1 MHKPLQMRVFKITH
15 TNTQYMCGLCILR
28 RESADG
34 YLRSN
39 EINNCSSSV
48 HLIIIVRASSS
59 SDHIAKR
66 HRPQSTIRVHGGTTK
81 RYTHLTKKQ
90 FTMRIANII
99 QVLAVIIGLSTVLAF
114 RNPYPRY
121 KAFHDGGDPGE
132 PLFLTDLIK
141 AGDLEKAR
149 EDAKVQHE
157 DMTAVASYSGY
168 FTVDKKLGANTF
180 FWYFPAEVA
189 PANASVLVWLQG
201 GPGASSLFG
210 LFSEN
215 GPYSIASTG
224 ALKRRKYSWHLQH
237 HIIYIDNP
245 VGTGFSF
252 VTDERGYAKTESD
265 VGNNLYEAVSQF
277 FQLFPDLRSHP
288 FYITGESYAGKY
300 VPALGHTIHERNRH
314 SKPEEQI
321 NLAGLAIGNGLSDP
335 QHQMN
340 YGDYLYQLGLI
351 DANGQQ
357 KFTELEKKGI
367 DLINKHDYT
376 GAFDIFD
383 ELINMDENP
392 NGSLFKNLTGFPS
405 YFNYINPSGDSTAD
419 QAMGKFLQ
427 SSVTRR
433 AIHVGNQTFHDLEG
447 ENKVEEHLKADVMQS
462 VAQWVSELLSFYRV
476 LIYNGQLDVIVA
488 YPLTENYLRHLK
500 FNGDAQ
506 YKTAERIVW
515 HVDGQVAGYVKHA
528 GNLTEVLVRNAGH
541 MVPGDQP
548 KWALDMILRMTSGKG
563 FVNPIGG
570 V

>member
-1 MHKPLQMRVFKITH
+1 MQVANILQVLALIA
-15 TNTQYMCGLCILR
+15 GLCIV
-28 RESADG
+28 S
-34 YLRSN
+34 
-39 EINNCSSSV
+39 
-48 HLIIIVRASSS
+48 
-59 SDHIAKR
+59 
-66 HRPQSTIRVHGGTTK
+66 
-81 RYTHLTKKQ
+81 
-90 FTMRIANII
+90 
-99 QVLAVIIGLSTVLAF
+99 AF

-121 KAFHDGGDPGE
+121 QEYHDGGDPGE

-141 AGDLEKAR
+141 VGDLEKAR
-149 EDAKVQHE
+149 EDAKVQHP
-157 DMTAVASYSGY
+157 DMTDVASYSGY
-168 FTVDKKLGANTF
+168 LTVNKALGANIF
-180 FWYFPAEVA
+180 FWYFPAEVDATNA
-189 PANASVLVWLQG
+189 PVLLWLQG

-215 GPYSIASTG
+215 GPYSIAPKG
-224 ALKRRKYSWHLQH
+224 GLKRRKYSWHLNH
-237 HIIYIDNP
+237 HLIYIDNP

-252 VTDERGYAKTESD
+252 VTDDKGYAKTETD

-277 FQLFPDLRSHP
+277 FQLFPNLRANE

-300 VPALGHTIHERNRH
+300 VPALGHTIHERNQH
-314 SKPEEQI
+314 NKPEEKI
-321 NLAGLAIGNGLSDP
+321 NLVGLAIGNGLSDP

-357 KFTELEKKGI
+357 KFAELEKKGI

-376 GAFDIFD
+376 GAFDVFD
-383 ELINMDENP
+383 ALINMDENP

-405 YFNYINPSGDSTAD
+405 YFNFINPSVDAAAD
-419 QAMGKFLQ
+419 QAMGTFLQ

-433 AIHVGNQTFHDLEG
+433 AIHVGNLTFHDLDG

-462 VAQWVSELLSFYRV
+462 VAQWVSNLLSFYRV

-500 FNGDAQ
+500 FSGDAQ
-506 YKTAERIVW
+506 YKTADRMVW
-515 HVDGQVAGYVKHA
+515 KVDGQVAGYVKHA

-541 MVPGDQP
+541 MVPADQP
-548 KWALDMILRMTSGKG
+548 KWALDLILRMTKKKG
-563 FVNPIGG
+563 FSNPIGG